1 MRLRAIFAG
10 REGSLQNDIL
20 KIELLR
26 RKEMVCKGGQRLRM
40 QVEIR
45 ETIRRQNQMLSLLHD
60 TARGLMHRKNLDEL
74 LYDIVAKACRLFST
88 EHGYIYLVD
97 EKAMFME
104 LKVGSGIY
112 SELVGVRR
120 EPGQGISGTTWQ
132 QGEALIVA
140 EYQLWPQRNKDQVFQ
155 RVESAMAFP
164 LKAGTRVIGVLG
176 LDYYGKSRRFSEADE
191 LAMGRMAELAS
202 LALDNAKLY
211 EQSQKEITDRQ
222 RQNQYLSRLHQT
234 ALALMEGLDLPQL
247 LDRIIWQIAEQAGTP
262 NGFIYLV
269 DAKKKQIELKVG
281 LGHYQ
286 SLVGARRSKGFG
298 MAGRVWQSGEIL
310 IISDY
315 GAWPQ
320 RNPDVVFDEVR
331 AAIALPLKAAGQV
344 IGVVGIDYSKEEHF
358 FEQEEIDWLRHMAQL
373 LALAIEKALLYEAA
387 QRELAERE
395 QGEAALALS
404 EEKFSKAFHHSS
416 DAIGLINWRD
426 KKFSEVNEAF
436 FRIFGYERE
445 EVIGHTT
452 GEIGLW
458 KNEVDMVNARRELQ
472 EKRARKNMELG
483 WKTKSGECTWGICSD
498 EIIEISGEEYILFV
512 WHDITERRRAQ
523 EELLRLNEELEDKVL
538 QRTQD
543 LLAANQELMLRNRE
557 AAQANEELVRL
568 NQELSLTQESLVRS
582 EKMAVLAGL
591 VAGVAHEINTPVGIC
606 VTLASHL
613 DLLTKDLDN
622 SYKKAVLKRSELE
635 NYVAECREVSHM
647 LMLNTQRAAQLVANF
662 KQVSTDQAGEVKRV
676 FMLQEYI
683 EEILTSLAARLKK
696 SGHRISVKCAPEI
709 TMDAYPGALAQILTN
724 LILNSFN
731 HAYEPGLSGHI
742 TIEAVPK
749 GERIVIK
756 YRDDGKGIAQEAL
769 TKIFDPFF
777 TTNRQSG
784 GTGLGLYIV
793 YNLVTQL
800 YGGNIQCKSRLNEGV
815 EFFIN
820 LPLCVVE
827 KKR

>member
-1 MRLRAIFAG
+1 MAG
-10 REGSLQNDIL
+10 REIYLQNGIL

-26 RKEMVCKGGQRLRM
+26 RKETVRKGGQRLRM
-40 QVEIR
+40 QFEMI

-60 TARGLMHRKNLDEL
+60 TARGLMHRKKLDEL

-132 QGEALIVA
+132 KGEAVIVTD
-140 EYQLWPQRNKDQVFQ
+140 YKNWPQRNNAQIFQ
-155 RVESAMAFP
+155 QVESAMAFP
-164 LKAGTRVIGVLG
+164 LKAGKRIIGVLG
-176 LDYYGKSRRFSEADE
+176 LDYYGKSRRFSEADQ
-191 LAMGRMAELAS
+191 LAMDRLAELAS
-202 LALDNAKLY
+202 LALDNAQLY
-211 EQSQKEITDRQ
+211 EQTQKEIADRQ
-222 RQNQYLSRLHQT
+222 RQNQYLSHLHQT
-234 ALALMEGLDLPQL
+234 ALALMEGLELPQL
-247 LDRIIWQIAEQAGTP
+247 LDRIIRQIAEQAGTP

-269 DAKKKQIELKVG
+269 DAKNRRIELKVG

-286 SLVGARRSKGFG
+286 SLVGVRRNKGFG

-310 IISDY
+310 IIADY
-315 GAWPQ
+315 RSWPQ

-344 IGVVGIDYSKEEHF
+344 IGVVGIDYSKEEHV

-373 LALAIEKALLYEAA
+373 LALAIEKTMLYEAV
-387 QRELAERE
+387 QRELAERK
-395 QGEAALALS
+395 QVEAALALS

-416 DAIGLINWRD
+416 DAIGLIRWRD

-458 KNEVDMVNARRELQ
+458 KNESDMVNSRRELQ

-512 WHDITERRRAQ
+512 WHDITERRRVQ

-543 LLAANQELMLRNRE
+543 LLAANRELTLLNRE
-557 AAQANEELVRL
+557 AARANEELVRL
-568 NQELSLTQESLVRS
+568 NQELNLTQESLVRS

-613 DLLTKDLDN
+613 DLLTKNLET
-622 SYKKAVLKRSELE
+622 SYGNDSLKRSELE
-635 NYVAECREVSHM
+635 EYLAECREVSHM

-662 KQVSTDQAGEVKRV
+662 KQVSTDQAGEVRRIFV
-676 FMLQEYI
+676 LHEYI
-683 EEILTSLAARLKK
+683 EEILTSLSARLKK
-696 SGHRISVKCAPEI
+696 SGHRISVECAPEI

-731 HAYEPGLSGHI
+731 HAYEPGVCGHI
-742 TIEAVPK
+742 RIKVSLK
-749 GERIVIK
+749 GASAVIK
-756 YRDDGKGIAQEAL
+756 YKDDGKGIARDAL
-769 TKIFDPFF
+769 KKIFDPFF
-777 TTNRQSG
+777 TTNRQCG

-800 YGGNIQCKSRLNEGV
+800 YGGTIQCKSRPGEGV
-815 EFFIN
+815 EFIIE
-820 LPLCVVE
+820 LPLRVGE
-827 KKR
+827 REA

>member
-1 MRLRAIFAG
+1 
-10 REGSLQNDIL
+10 
-20 KIELLR
+20 
-26 RKEMVCKGGQRLRM
+26 
-40 QVEIR
+40 
-45 ETIRRQNQMLSLLHD
+45 MLSLLHD
-60 TARGLMHRKNLDEL
+60 TARGLMHRKKLDEL

-132 QGEALIVA
+132 KGEAVIVTD
-140 EYQLWPQRNKDQVFQ
+140 YKNWPQRNNAQIFQ
-155 RVESAMAFP
+155 QVESAMAFP
-164 LKAGTRVIGVLG
+164 LKAGKRIIGVLG
-176 LDYYGKSRRFSEADE
+176 LDYYGKSRRFSEADQ
-191 LAMGRMAELAS
+191 LAMDRLAELAS
-202 LALDNAKLY
+202 LALDNAQLY
-211 EQSQKEITDRQ
+211 EQTQKEIADRQ
-222 RQNQYLSRLHQT
+222 RQNQYLSHLHQT
-234 ALALMEGLDLPQL
+234 ALALMEGLELPQL
-247 LDRIIWQIAEQAGTP
+247 LDRIIRQIAEQAGTP

-269 DAKKKQIELKVG
+269 DAKNRRIELKVG

-286 SLVGARRSKGFG
+286 SLVGVRRNKGFG

-310 IISDY
+310 IIADY
-315 GAWPQ
+315 RSWPQ

-344 IGVVGIDYSKEEHF
+344 IGVVGIDYSKEEHV

-373 LALAIEKALLYEAA
+373 LALAIEKTMLYEAV
-387 QRELAERE
+387 QRELAERK
-395 QGEAALALS
+395 QVEAALALS

-416 DAIGLINWRD
+416 DAIGLIRWRD

-458 KNEVDMVNARRELQ
+458 KNESDMVNSRRELQ

-512 WHDITERRRAQ
+512 WHDITERRRVQ

-543 LLAANQELMLRNRE
+543 LLAANRELTLLNRE
-557 AAQANEELVRL
+557 AARANEELVRL
-568 NQELSLTQESLVRS
+568 NQELNLTQESLVRS

-613 DLLTKDLDN
+613 DLLTKNLET
-622 SYKKAVLKRSELE
+622 SYGNDSLKRSELE
-635 NYVAECREVSHM
+635 EYLAECREVSHM

-662 KQVSTDQAGEVKRV
+662 KQVSTDQAGEVRRIFV
-676 FMLQEYI
+676 LHEYI
-683 EEILTSLAARLKK
+683 EEILTSLSARLKK
-696 SGHRISVKCAPEI
+696 SGHRISVECAPEI

-731 HAYEPGLSGHI
+731 HAYEPGVCGHI
-742 TIEAVPK
+742 RIKVSLK
-749 GERIVIK
+749 GASAVIK
-756 YRDDGKGIAQEAL
+756 YKDDGKGIARDAL
-769 TKIFDPFF
+769 KKIFDPFF
-777 TTNRQSG
+777 TTNRQCG

-800 YGGNIQCKSRLNEGV
+800 YGGTIQCKSRPGEGV
-815 EFFIN
+815 EFIIE
-820 LPLCVVE
+820 LPLRVGE
-827 KKR
+827 REA